1 METTIRDLI
10 RTSGRTVHSV
20 TPDSTVIEALKK
32 MAEHNIGAVLVL
44 ESSGALVGLFSE
56 RDFARAVAQGN
67 ADAGATSVRELMTTK
82 LLTVRPEQ
90 TVQECMIFVTER
102 RVRHLPVTDEAGRL
116 VGLVSIGDLVKAAIA
131 EKEYLLSEKQALIG
145 KLQDYISGTMV

>member
-1 METTIRDLI
+1 METTIRDLM
-10 RTSGRTVHSV
+10 RTSGRTIHSV
-20 TPDSTVIEALKK
+20 TPDNTVSEALQK

-44 ESSGALVGLFSE
+44 ESSGTLAGLFSE
-56 RDFARAVAQGN
+56 RDFARAA
-67 ADAGATSVRELMTTK
+67 ARESTEFTKTLVRDLMTTE

-131 EKEYLLSEKQALIG
+131 EKEYLLAEKQTLIS

>member
-20 TPDSTVIEALKK
+20 TPETSVIEALKQ
-32 MAEHNIGAVLVL
+32 MAEHNIGAVLVI
-44 ESSGALVGLFSE
+44 ETSGTLAGLFSE
-56 RDFARAVAQGN
+56 RDFARAAARGSAFDDQAQ
-67 ADAGATSVRELMTTK
+67 VRQLMTTE
-82 LLTVRPEQ
+82 LLTVQPGQ

-102 RVRHLPVTDEAGRL
+102 RVRHLPVTDEQGRL

-131 EKEYLLSEKQALIG
+131 EKEYLLTEKQTLIS